1 MCAKKA
7 AETTEEKVVGGI
19 ESTEKLERIR
29 EIVFGAQMREYAQRF
44 DNLTR
49 DIERLQQENARL
61 TDQLVEQGRLQAQQ
75 MNAQSSELTS
85 SIQEQGS
92 KLSQQLQELD
102 SRHGAQLRQL
112 DERLTA
118 NVKDLEKRHNGRL
131 QDLDTKYAHRG
142 DELQRSLREAE
153 ESIRVDLRQ
162 NAEALGHAKVDRVSL
177 GDMLVQMGSSIKDNQ
192 NEGMVVDLLE
202 DLMGEIE

>member
-1 MCAKKA
+1 
-7 AETTEEKVVGGI
+7 
-19 ESTEKLERIR
+19 
-29 EIVFGAQMREYAQRF
+29 MRSAS

-61 TDQLVEQGRLQAQQ
+61 TEQLVEQGRLQAQQ

-92 KLSQQLQELD
+92 KLGQQLQELD

-153 ESIRVDLRQ
+153 ESIRVDC
-162 NAEALGHAKVDRVSL
+162 DRMPRRWVMPRLTVCRL

-202 DLMGEIE
+202 DLLGEIE